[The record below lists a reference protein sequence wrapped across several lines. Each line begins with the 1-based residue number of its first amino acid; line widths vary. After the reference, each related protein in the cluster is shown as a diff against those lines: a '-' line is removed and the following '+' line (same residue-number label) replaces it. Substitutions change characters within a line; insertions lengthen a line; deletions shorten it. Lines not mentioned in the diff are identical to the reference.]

1 MDQAIKARFQ
11 FLDSLWYSVWNSKRI
26 ELRYPVLIKSVF
38 VVFDRGRMKWWQ
50 KKNLY
55 QGHHCNFFTCIKI
68 KDHTHP
74 PTHTHTQKHWLCIK
88 TKLQTQTQ
96 ILSNQAVYNQHLQ
109 LVLLSFSYTLA
120 HAYIFSPF
128 CLFSE
133 VARPLSKV
141 CFAKGRVHFHIFP
154 FDMRRLSIQ
163 GYVFLSCFLPLPI
176 LLLSLCSSRCSA
188 HSLIP
193 VPCSTRCLLACLLGG
208 SWEDVTQT
216 ITEQLPGRET
226 LAFVY
231 VCVCVCVTVCEYV
244 YSHTIA
250 GKCMWDECQCEC
262 GVVNNRGADGNTWSQ
277 LFPLPLCVFCLSPA
291 HL

>member
-1 MDQAIKARFQ
+1 M
-11 FLDSLWYSVWNSKRI
+11 
-26 ELRYPVLIKSVF
+26 
-38 VVFDRGRMKWWQ
+38 VFDKGWNDDRKAF
-50 KKNLY
+50 Y
-55 QGHHCNFFTCIKI
+55 EGHHDHVFYTHKI
-68 KDHTHP
+68 NNHTQP
-74 PTHTHTQKHWLCIK
+74 PTHINWLI
-88 TKLQTQTQ
+88 LHSQTQ
-96 ILSNQAVYNQHLQ
+96 ILSNQVVYNQHLK
-109 LVLLSFSYTLA
+109 LVLFSFSQTLA
-120 HAYIFSPF
+120 HTYIFSPF

-193 VPCSTRCLLACLLGG
+193 SFPSPALHAACLLVCLLGG
-208 SWEDVTQT
+208 SWEEVTQT

-231 VCVCVCVTVCEYV
+231 VCVRVCSCRSAE
-244 YSHTIA
+244 
-250 GKCMWDECQCEC
+250 KCTQDECQCDCE
-262 GVVNNRGADGNTWSQ
+262 VVTNRCANGNIWSQ
-277 LFPLPLCVFCLSPA
+277 LFPLPLCLLLTYWDLCKHPCASSLSLLRSLFYLILSVSDASTFPLDHA
-291 HL
+291 FRRYVSTCK